1 MPTRLAPVSETTK
14 PAPFPF
20 ETADLQDDAA
30 VKTNAGADAALPT
43 DAALQDVK
51 VPPPGD
57 RSVSATEAPVIPITD
72 QPRLLVLD
80 GHSMAFRAFFALPA
94 DKFSTA
100 NGQHTNAIHGFTS
113 MLINLI
119 KEQKPTH
126 VAVAFDVSDE
136 TTHRKA
142 EYSEYKGGRNETPME
157 MSGQI
162 DLIDK
167 VMQAWGIKTIK
178 MPGYEADDILATLAA
193 MGEKAGYEVL
203 LVTGDRDAF
212 QLITDNVFVLYP
224 RKGVSDIPRLDTA
237 AIQEKYFVT
246 PPQYSDLAALV
257 GESADNLP
265 GIPGVGPKTA
275 AKWINLYG
283 GLEGVLENADAIGG
297 KVGDALR
304 ENVEAV
310 KRNRRLNRLH
320 TDLDLPL
327 TLDDLA
333 EPRPDEAAL
342 EQLFDDLEFKTIRTR
357 LFALYSSEELESAER
372 ESIDTPDFTTPAGAT
387 ELSAFLASGAGTR
400 SAVAV
405 DLVPGRIGEDA
416 AALAIVRDDA
426 AVYIDLASQDAEA
439 ENVLAEWLRDAQAPK
454 VMHGYKAALK
464 ALSSRGLG
472 LEGVVDDTSISGY
485 LIQPD
490 RRTYELSELAQ
501 HHLNIS
507 ISPETAKAGQL
518 ELSFDGD
525 DAAASGALVQAAAVV
540 QALSRHFESE
550 LKERKAEDLLTT
562 LELPVSRVLAD
573 MELAGIAIDMP
584 RLEEQLADLSKVID
598 NAQELAFAAIGHEVN
613 LGSPKQ
619 LQTVL
624 FEELQLPKTKKI
636 KSGYTTDA
644 ASLKNLLEKTG
655 HEFLVQ
661 LMAHRESS
669 KLRQMLESLKKS
681 VTDDGRIHT
690 TYAQN
695 VAATGRI
702 SSNNPN
708 LQNIPIR
715 SEEGRRV
722 RGIFVVSD
730 GYDCLLSADYSQ
742 IEMRIMAHL
751 SGDAGLIQAYKEGE
765 DLHRFVGSNIFHV
778 PTEEVT
784 SAMRSKVKAMSYGLA
799 YGLTS
804 FGLSKQLEIS
814 VDEARTLMKDYFDRF
829 GAVRDYLRGVVDQAR
844 VDGYTATIEGRRRYL
859 PDLTST
865 DRQLREN
872 AERIALNSPIQ
883 GSAAD
888 IIKRAMLGV
897 HSELEAQGLKS
908 RMLLQVH
915 DELVLEV
922 ANGERA
928 AVEKLVTEQMG
939 AAAQLTVPLD
949 VQIGVGS
956 SWYEAGH

>member
-1 MPTRLAPVSETTK
+1 MLVAEPAKKTRRALSE
-14 PAPFPF
+14 
-20 ETADLQDDAA
+20 
-30 VKTNAGADAALPT
+30 
-43 DAALQDVK
+43 
-51 VPPPGD
+51 
-57 RSVSATEAPVIPITD
+57 VSATEAPVVPITD

-80 GHSMAFRAFFALPA
+80 GHSMAFRAFYALPA
-94 DKFSTA
+94 ENFATST
-100 NGQHTNAIHGFTS
+100 GQHTNAVHGFTS

-126 VAVAFDVSDE
+126 VAVAFDVSDD
-136 TTHRKA
+136 TTFRKA
-142 EYSEYKGGRNETPME
+142 EYDGYKAGRNETPRE
-157 MSGQI
+157 FSGQI
-162 DLIDK
+162 DLIEK
-167 VMQAWGIKTIK
+167 VMTAWGIKTIK

-193 MGEKAGYEVL
+193 QGEAAGYEVL
-203 LVTGDRDAF
+203 LVSGDRDTF

-224 RKGVSDIPRLDTA
+224 KTGVSNIPRMDA
-237 AIQEKYFVT
+237 EAIETKYFVT

-265 GIPGVGPKTA
+265 GVPGVGPKTA
-275 AKWINLYG
+275 AKWINQYG
-283 GLEGVLENADAIGG
+283 GLEGILANLDSIGG
-297 KVGDALR
+297 KVGGALR
-304 ENVEAV
+304 EHIDSV
-310 KRNRRLNRLH
+310 KRNRRLNRLL
-320 TDLDLPL
+320 TDLELPVSL
-327 TLDDLA
+327 KELE
-333 EPRPDEAAL
+333 EPRPDNDAIE
-342 EQLFDDLEFKTIRTR
+342 EIFDRLEFKTLRPR
-357 LFALYSSEELESAER
+357 LFALYAGDAEDAGQDSIEVPEFSTLSDAAELKAFF
-372 ESIDTPDFTTPAGAT
+372 DAGK
-387 ELSAFLASGAGTR
+387 GHR
-400 SAVAV
+400 SALAI
-405 DLVPGRIGEDA
+405 DFAPGRIVDDAPAIAVLRKDA
-416 AALAIVRDDA
+416 AA
-426 AVYIDLASQDAEA
+426 YIDLTALDAEA
-439 ENVLAEWLRDAQAPK
+439 ESVLAGWLLDPEAAK
-454 VMHGYKAALK
+454 VTHGFKSALK
-464 ALSSRGLG
+464 AFTARGLG
-472 LEGVVDDTSISGY
+472 LDGVVDDTSISGY

-490 RRTYELSELAQ
+490 RRSYELAELAQ
-501 HHLNIS
+501 HHLKMTVS
-507 ISPETAKAGQL
+507 TEAAKTGQL
-518 ELSFDGD
+518 ELAFGGEDDDG
-525 DAAASGALVQAAAVV
+525 AAAGALVQRAAVV
-540 QALSRHFESE
+540 HALSHHFETE
-550 LKERKAEDLLTT
+550 LKVRKVQELLTS
-562 LELPVSRVLAD
+562 LELPVSRVLAQ
-573 MELAGIAIDMP
+573 MELDGIGVSMDRMN
-584 RLEEQLADLSKVID
+584 EQLADLAKVID

-624 FEELQLPKTKKI
+624 FEELGLPTTKRI

-661 LMAHRESS
+661 LMAHRESA
-669 KLRQMLESLKKS
+669 KLRQMVESLKKS
-681 VTDDGRIHT
+681 VAEDGRIHT

-708 LQNIPIR
+708 LQNIPVR

-722 RGIFVVSD
+722 RSIFVVSE
-730 GYDCLLSADYSQ
+730 GYECLLSADYSQ

-751 SGDAGLIQAYKEGE
+751 SGDPGLIEAYKEGE
-765 DLHRFVGSNIFHV
+765 DLHRYVGSHIFHV
-778 PTEEVT
+778 PPAEVT

-814 VDEARTLMKDYFDRF
+814 VDEARTLMKEYFERF
-829 GAVRDYLRGVVDQAR
+829 GAVRDYLRGVVEQAR
-844 VDGYTATIEGRRRYL
+844 IDGYTATIEGRRRYL

-865 DRQLREN
+865 DRQLREI
-872 AERIALNSPIQ
+872 AERVALNSPIQ

-897 HSELEAQGLKS
+897 SGALAEQGLKS

-922 ANGERA
+922 AHGERD

-939 AAAQLTVPLD
+939 SAARLTVPLD

>member
-1 MPTRLAPVSETTK
+1 M
-14 PAPFPF
+14 
-20 ETADLQDDAA
+20 
-30 VKTNAGADAALPT
+30 
-43 DAALQDVK
+43 
-51 VPPPGD
+51 
-57 RSVSATEAPVIPITD
+57 IPITD

-142 EYSEYKGGRNETPME
+142 EYSDYKGGRNETPRE

-224 RKGVSDIPRLDTA
+224 RKGVSDIPRLDAA

-257 GESADNLP
+257 GETADNLP
-265 GIPGVGPKTA
+265 GVPGVGPKTA

-283 GLEGVLENADAIGG
+283 GLEGVLEHVDAIGG
-297 KVGDALR
+297 KVGDSLR
-304 ENVEAV
+304 ENVEDV

-320 TDLDLPL
+320 TDLDLPV
-327 TLDDLA
+327 TLDELA

-357 LFALYSSEELESAER
+357 LFALYSSEDVESAER
-372 ESIDTPDFTTPAGAT
+372 ESIDTPDYVIPADAA
-387 ELSAFLASGAGTR
+387 ELGAFLAAGAGKR

-426 AVYIDLASQDAEA
+426 AVYIDLAAQDAAA
-439 ENVLAEWLRDAQAPK
+439 ENVLADWLRDGESPK

-490 RRTYELSELAQ
+490 RRTYELAELAQ

-525 DAAASGALVQAAAVV
+525 DAAAAGELVRVAAVV
-540 QALSRHFESE
+540 QTLSRYFESE
-550 LKERKAEDLLTT
+550 LTERKAADLLTT

-584 RLEEQLADLSKVID
+584 RMDDQLADLAKVID

-624 FEELQLPKTKKI
+624 FDELKLPKTKKI

-669 KLRQMLESLKKS
+669 KLRQMLETLKKS
-681 VTDDGRIHT
+681 VTEDGRIHT

-751 SGDAGLIQAYKEGE
+751 SGDAGLIQAYKDGE

-778 PTEEVT
+778 PTDQVT

-804 FGLSKQLEIS
+804 FGLSRQLEIS
-814 VDEARTLMKDYFDRF
+814 VDEARTLMKEYFDRF

-844 VDGYTATIEGRRRYL
+844 IDGYTATIEGRRRYL

-897 HSELEAQGLKS
+897 HAELAAQGLKS

-922 ANGERA
+922 AAGERA
-928 AVEKLVTEQMG
+928 AVEKLVTEQM
-939 AAAQLTVPLD
+939 AAAADLSVPLD
-949 VQIGVGS
+949 VQIGVGP
-956 SWYEAGH
+956 SWYDAGH

>member
-1 MPTRLAPVSETTK
+1 
-14 PAPFPF
+14 
-20 ETADLQDDAA
+20 
-30 VKTNAGADAALPT
+30 
-43 DAALQDVK
+43 
-51 VPPPGD
+51 
-57 RSVSATEAPVIPITD
+57 
-72 QPRLLVLD
+72 
-80 GHSMAFRAFFALPA
+80 MAFRAFFALPA

-100 NGQHTNAIHGFTS
+100 RGQHTNAIHGFTS

-126 VAVAFDVSDE
+126 IAVAFDVSDD

-142 EYSEYKGGRNETPME
+142 EYSEYKGGRNETPRE

-162 DLIDK
+162 DLIDQ
-167 VMQAWGIKTIK
+167 VMGAWGIKTIK

-203 LVTGDRDAF
+203 LVSGDRDAF

-224 RKGVSDIPRLDTA
+224 KKGVSDIPRMDA
-237 AIQEKYFVT
+237 AAVEAKYFVS
-246 PPQYSDLAALV
+246 PSRYSDLAALV
-257 GESADNLP
+257 GETADNLP
-265 GIPGVGPKTA
+265 GVPGVGPKTA

-283 GLEGVLENADAIGG
+283 GLEGVLEHLDAIGG
-297 KVGDALR
+297 KVGDSLR
-304 ENVEAV
+304 ANVDAV
-310 KRNRRLNRLH
+310 KRNRKLNQLH
-320 TDLDLPL
+320 TDLDLPV
-327 TLDDLA
+327 TLDELA
-333 EPRPDEAAL
+333 DPRPDQQAL
-342 EQLFDDLEFKTIRTR
+342 EELFDELEFKTIRTR
-357 LFALYSSEELESAER
+357 LFDLYASEAPAPER
-372 ESIDTPDFTTPAGAT
+372 EALDTRDFTALTDAGA
-387 ELSAFLASGAGTR
+387 LRAFLEAGAGQR
-400 SAVAV
+400 SALAV
-405 DLVPGRIGEDA
+405 DVLPGRIGEDA
-416 AALAIVRDDA
+416 DAVAIVRDDA
-426 AVYIDLASQDAEA
+426 AAYVDLTTLDAEA
-439 ENVLAEWLRDAQAPK
+439 ENVLAEWLRDAGSPK
-454 VMHGYKAALK
+454 VTHGYKAALK
-464 ALSSRGLG
+464 ALANRGFG

-490 RRTYELSELAQ
+490 RRTYELAELAQ
-501 HHLNIS
+501 YHLNIH
-507 ISPETAKAGQL
+507 ITPEAAKAGQL
-518 ELSFDGD
+518 ELAFDD
-525 DAAASGALVQAAAVV
+525 DAAAASGALVQVAAVV
-540 QALSRHFESE
+540 HKLSRYFESE
-550 LKERKAEDLLTT
+550 LKDRRAEDLLAT
-562 LELPVSRVLAD
+562 LELPVARVLAD
-573 MELAGIAIDMP
+573 METAGIAVSLELM
-584 RLEEQLADLSKVID
+584 EEQLADLARVID
-598 NAQELAFAAIGHEVN
+598 DAQERAFAAIGHEVN

-661 LMAHRESS
+661 LMAHRESA
-669 KLRQMLESLKKS
+669 KLRQMVETLKKS
-681 VTDDGRIHT
+681 VAEDGRIHT

-730 GYDCLLSADYSQ
+730 GYECLLSADYSQ

-751 SGDAGLIQAYKEGE
+751 SGDAGLIEAYREGE
-765 DLHRFVGSNIFHV
+765 DLHRFVGSSIFHV
-778 PTEEVT
+778 PPAEVT

-814 VDEARTLMKDYFDRF
+814 VDEARNLMKDYFDRF

-897 HSELEAQGLKS
+897 QAELAAQGLKS
-908 RMLLQVH
+908 RLLLQVH

-922 ANGERA
+922 AAGERE
-928 AVEKLVTEQMG
+928 AVERLVTEQMG
-939 AAAQLTVPLD
+939 SAADLSVPLD
-949 VQIGVGS
+949 VQIGVGT
-956 SWYEAGH
+956 SWYDAGH

>member
-1 MPTRLAPVSETTK
+1 MATRLAPVSETTK
-14 PAPFPF
+14 PAPFPSTT
-20 ETADLQDDAA
+20 ETLQDIA
-30 VKTNAGADAALPT
+30 VSSPAGP
-43 DAALQDVK
+43 
-51 VPPPGD
+51 
-57 RSVSATEAPVIPITD
+57 SVSATEAPVIPLTD

-100 NGQHTNAIHGFTS
+100 RGQHTNAIHGFTS

-126 VAVAFDVSDE
+126 IAVAFDVSDD

-142 EYSEYKGGRNETPME
+142 EYSEYKGGRNETPRE

-162 DLIDK
+162 DLIDQ
-167 VMQAWGIKTIK
+167 VMGAWGIKTIK

-203 LVTGDRDAF
+203 LVSGDRDAF

-224 RKGVSDIPRLDTA
+224 RKGVSDIPRMDA
-237 AIQEKYFVT
+237 AAVQEKYFVS
-246 PPQYSDLAALV
+246 PAQYSDLAALV
-257 GESADNLP
+257 GETADNLP
-265 GIPGVGPKTA
+265 GVPGVGPKTA

-283 GLEGVLENADAIGG
+283 GLEGVLEHLDAIGG

-304 ENVEAV
+304 ANVDAV
-310 KRNRRLNRLH
+310 KRNRKLNRLH
-320 TDLDLPL
+320 TDLDLPV
-327 TLDDLA
+327 TLDELA
-333 EPRPDEAAL
+333 DPRPNQEAL
-342 EQLFDDLEFKTIRTR
+342 EELFDTLEFKTIRTR
-357 LFALYSSEELESAER
+357 LFELYASDAPEAER
-372 ESIDTPDFTTPAGAT
+372 EPLESRDFARLADADALRSFLAAGA
-387 ELSAFLASGAGTR
+387 GQR
-400 SAVAV
+400 SALAV
-405 DLVPGRIGEDA
+405 DVLPGRIGEDA
-416 AALAIVRDDA
+416 DAVAIVRDDA
-426 AVYIDLASQDAEA
+426 AAYVDLTSLDADA
-439 ENVLAEWLRDAQAPK
+439 ENVLAQWLRDAESPK

-464 ALSSRGLG
+464 ALNNRGLG

-490 RRTYELSELAQ
+490 RRTYELAELAQ
-501 HHLNIS
+501 YHLNIHV
-507 ISPETAKAGQL
+507 SPEAAKAGQL
-518 ELSFDGD
+518 ELTFDD
-525 DAAASGALVQAAAVV
+525 DAAAASGALVQVAAVV
-540 QALSRHFESE
+540 HKLSRFFESE
-550 LKERKAEDLLTT
+550 LQERKAEELLAT

-573 MELAGIAIDMP
+573 MEHAGIAVSMDLMD
-584 RLEEQLADLSKVID
+584 EQLADLARVID
-598 NAQELAFAAIGHEVN
+598 DAQERAFAAIGHEVN

-624 FEELQLPKTKKI
+624 FDELKLPKTKKI

-661 LMAHRESS
+661 LMAHRESA
-669 KLRQMLESLKKS
+669 KLRQMVETLKKS
-681 VTDDGRIHT
+681 VAEDGRIHT

-730 GYDCLLSADYSQ
+730 GYECLLSADYSQ

-751 SGDAGLIQAYKEGE
+751 SGDAGLIEAYRQGE
-765 DLHRFVGSNIFHV
+765 DLHRFVGSSIFHV
-778 PTEEVT
+778 PPAEVT

-814 VDEARTLMKDYFDRF
+814 VDEARTLMKNYFDRF

-844 VDGYTATIEGRRRYL
+844 IDGYTSTIEGRRRYL

-865 DRQLREN
+865 DRQMREN

-897 HSELEAQGLKS
+897 HAELAGQGLKS

-922 ANGERA
+922 ANGERE

-939 AAAQLTVPLD
+939 SAAQLSVPLD
-949 VQIGVGS
+949 VQIGVGT
-956 SWYEAGH
+956 SWYDAGH

>member
-1 MPTRLAPVSETTK
+1 
-14 PAPFPF
+14 
-20 ETADLQDDAA
+20 
-30 VKTNAGADAALPT
+30 
-43 DAALQDVK
+43 
-51 VPPPGD
+51 
-57 RSVSATEAPVIPITD
+57 
-72 QPRLLVLD
+72 
-80 GHSMAFRAFFALPA
+80 MAFRAFFALPA
-94 DKFSTA
+94 DKFSTM

-119 KEQKPTH
+119 KEQQPTH
-126 VAVAFDVSDE
+126 IAVAFDVSDE

-142 EYSEYKGGRNETPME
+142 QYSEYKGGRNETPRE

-162 DLIDK
+162 DLIAQ
-167 VMQAWGIKTIK
+167 VVEAWGIKTIK
-178 MPGYEADDILATLAA
+178 LPGYEADDILATLAA
-193 MGEKAGYEVL
+193 MGEKAGFEVL
-203 LVTGDRDAF
+203 LVSGDRDAF

-224 RKGVSDIPRLDTA
+224 KKGVSDIPRMDAA
-237 AIQEKYFVT
+237 AIEAKYFVS
-246 PPQYSDLAALV
+246 PSRYSDLAALV
-257 GESADNLP
+257 GETADNLP
-265 GIPGVGPKTA
+265 GVPGVGPKTA

-283 GLEGVLENADAIGG
+283 GLEGVLEHLDSIGG

-304 ENVEAV
+304 ENVENV
-310 KRNRRLNRLH
+310 KRNRMLNQLH
-320 TDLDLPL
+320 TDLELPV
-327 TLDDLA
+327 TLDDLYQ
-333 EPRPDEAAL
+333 PRPDQAAL
-342 EQLFDDLEFKTIRTR
+342 EDLFDQLEFKTIRSR
-357 LFALYSSEELESAER
+357 LFALYGDEEAPAAER
-372 ESIDTPDFTTPAGAT
+372 ENIDIPQYTTPAGAA
-387 ELSAFLASGAGTR
+387 ELSAFLDAGTGRR
-400 SAVAV
+400 SAIAV

-416 AALAIVRDDA
+416 AALAIVRDGA
-426 AVYIDLASQDAEA
+426 AVYLDLTGLDAET
-439 ENVLAEWLRDAQAPK
+439 ENVLAAWLRDPEVPK
-454 VMHGYKAALK
+454 VLHGFKAALK
-464 ALSSRGLG
+464 ALASRGLE

-490 RRTYELSELAQ
+490 RRTYELAELAQ
-501 HHLNIS
+501 HHLNVGIS
-507 ISPETAKAGQL
+507 AATAKAGQL

-525 DAAASGALVQAAAVV
+525 DAAAAADALVQAAAVV
-540 QALSRHFESE
+540 LTLSRYFETE
-550 LKERKAEDLLTT
+550 LKERKAEELLST

-573 MELAGIAIDMP
+573 METAGIAIDMD
-584 RLEEQLADLSKVID
+584 RMDEQLADLARVID
-598 NAQELAFAAIGHEVN
+598 NAQEQAFAAIGHEVN

-619 LQTVL
+619 LQAVL
-624 FEELQLPKTKKI
+624 FDELQLPKTKKI

-661 LMAHRESS
+661 LMAHREAA
-669 KLRQMLESLKKS
+669 KLRQMIESLKKS
-681 VTDDGRIHT
+681 VAEDGRIHT

-722 RGIFVVSD
+722 RGIFVVSE
-730 GYDCLLSADYSQ
+730 GYECLLSADYSQ

-751 SGDAGLIQAYKEGE
+751 SGDEGLIQAYRDGE

-778 PTEEVT
+778 PTSEVT

-897 HSELEAQGLKS
+897 HAELQAQGLKS

-922 ANGERA
+922 AAGERA
-928 AVEKLVTEQMG
+928 AVEKLVTEQM
-939 AAAQLTVPLD
+939 AAAADLSVPLE
-949 VQIGVGS
+949 VQIGVGP
-956 SWYEAGH
+956 SWFDAGH

>member
-1 MPTRLAPVSETTK
+1 MSETTK
-14 PAPFPF
+14 PAPFPSAS
-20 ETADLQDDAA
+20 ETLQEVAA
-30 VKTNAGADAALPT
+30 PSPAS
-43 DAALQDVK
+43 
-51 VPPPGD
+51 
-57 RSVSATEAPVIPITD
+57 RSVSATEAPVIPLTD

-142 EYSEYKGGRNETPME
+142 EYSDYKGGRNETPRE

-224 RKGVSDIPRLDTA
+224 RKGVSDIPRLDAA

-265 GIPGVGPKTA
+265 GVPGVGPKTA

-283 GLEGVLENADAIGG
+283 GLEGVLEHLDAIGG

-304 ENVEAV
+304 ENVEDV

-320 TDLDLPL
+320 TDLDLPV
-327 TLDDLA
+327 TLDELA

-357 LFALYSSEELESAER
+357 LFALYSSEEVESAER
-372 ESIDTPDFTTPAGAT
+372 EDIGTPDFVTPAGAA
-387 ELSAFLASGAGTR
+387 ELSAFLAAGAGQR

-416 AALAIVRDDA
+416 AALAIVRDGA
-426 AVYIDLASQDAEA
+426 AAYIDLAGQDADA
-439 ENVLAEWLRDAQAPK
+439 ENVLADWLRDGNSPK

-464 ALSSRGLG
+464 ALTARGLE

-490 RRTYELSELAQ
+490 RRTYELAELAQ

-507 ISPETAKAGQL
+507 LSSDTAKAGQL
-518 ELSFDGD
+518 ELAFDGD
-525 DAAASGALVQAAAVV
+525 DSAAAGPLVQVAAVV
-540 QALSRHFESE
+540 HSLSRYFESE

-573 MELAGIAIDMP
+573 MELAGIAISMP
-584 RLEEQLADLSKVID
+584 LMEDQLADLSKVID

-624 FEELQLPKTKKI
+624 FDELQLPKTKKI

-681 VTDDGRIHT
+681 VTEDGRIHT

-722 RGIFVVSD
+722 RGIFVVSE
-730 GYDCLLSADYSQ
+730 GYECLLSADYSQ

-751 SGDAGLIQAYKEGE
+751 SGDAGLIQAYKDGE

-778 PTEEVT
+778 PTDQVT

-897 HSELEAQGLKS
+897 HAELAARGLKS

-922 ANGERA
+922 AKGERE
-928 AVEKLVTEQMG
+928 AVEQLVTEQMG
-939 AAAQLTVPLD
+939 SAADLSVPLD
-949 VQIGVGS
+949 VQIGVGP
-956 SWYEAGH
+956 SWYDAGH

>member
-1 MPTRLAPVSETTK
+1 MSETTK
-14 PAPFPF
+14 PAPFPT
-20 ETADLQDDAA
+20 ETTALDAA
-30 VKTNAGADAALPT
+30 D
-43 DAALQDVK
+43 ALQDINVLP
-51 VPPPGD
+51 VGG
-57 RSVSATEAPVIPITD
+57 RVSATEAQVVPSTG

-126 VAVAFDVSDE
+126 ICVAFDVSDD

-142 EYSEYKGGRNETPME
+142 EYSEYKGGRNETPRE

-167 VMQAWGIKTIK
+167 VMGAWGIKTIK
-178 MPGYEADDILATLAA
+178 LPGYEADDILATLAV
-193 MGEKAGYEVL
+193 MGEKAGFEVL
-203 LVTGDRDAF
+203 LVSGDRDAF

-224 RKGVSDIPRLDTA
+224 RKGVSDIPRMDAA

-246 PPQYSDLAALV
+246 PAQYSDLAALV
-257 GESADNLP
+257 GETADNLP
-265 GIPGVGPKTA
+265 GVPGVGPKTA

-283 GLEGVLENADAIGG
+283 GLEGVLEHLDAIGG
-297 KVGDALR
+297 KVGDSLR
-304 ENVEAV
+304 ANVEDV

-342 EQLFDDLEFKTIRTR
+342 ETLFDELEFKSIRTR
-357 LFALYSSEELESAER
+357 LFALYGSEEVESAER
-372 ESIDTPDFTTPAGAT
+372 ESIATPDFVVPAEAA
-387 ELSAFLASGAGTR
+387 ELGAFLAAGAGKT

-426 AVYIDLASQDAEA
+426 AVYVDLAAQDAAA
-439 ENVLAEWLRDAQAPK
+439 ENVLADWLRDENSPK

-490 RRTYELSELAQ
+490 RRTYELAELAQ
-501 HHLNIS
+501 HHLNVS
-507 ISPETAKAGQL
+507 VPSEASKAGQL
-518 ELSFDGD
+518 ELAFDGD
-525 DAAASGALVQAAAVV
+525 DAAAAGALVQVAAVV
-540 QALSRHFESE
+540 RSLSLHFESE
-550 LKERKAEDLLTT
+550 LTERKAGDLLTT

-573 MELAGIAIDMP
+573 METTGIAIDLP
-584 RLEEQLADLSKVID
+584 RMDEQIADLAKVID

-624 FEELQLPKTKKI
+624 FDELELPKTKKI

-681 VTDDGRIHT
+681 VTEDGRIHT

-730 GYDCLLSADYSQ
+730 GYECLLSADYSQ

-751 SGDAGLIQAYKEGE
+751 SGDAGLIQAYQDGE

-897 HSELEAQGLKS
+897 HAELAAQGLKS

-922 ANGERA
+922 AAGERV

-939 AAAQLTVPLD
+939 SAADLSVPLD
-949 VQIGVGS
+949 VQIGVGP
-956 SWYEAGH
+956 SWYDAGH

>member
-1 MPTRLAPVSETTK
+1 MST
-14 PAPFPF
+14 PAGP
-20 ETADLQDDAA
+20 
-30 VKTNAGADAALPT
+30 
-43 DAALQDVK
+43 
-51 VPPPGD
+51 
-57 RSVSATEAPVIPITD
+57 SVSATEAPVIPLTD

-100 NGQHTNAIHGFTS
+100 RGQHTNAIHGFTS

-126 VAVAFDVSDE
+126 IAVAFDVSDD

-142 EYSEYKGGRNETPME
+142 EYSEYKGGRNETPRE

-167 VMQAWGIKTIK
+167 VMGAWGIKTIK
-178 MPGYEADDILATLAA
+178 MPGYEADDILATLAS

-203 LVTGDRDAF
+203 LVSGDRDAF

-224 RKGVSDIPRLDTA
+224 RKGVSDIPRMDA
-237 AIQEKYFVT
+237 AAVQEKYFVS
-246 PPQYSDLAALV
+246 PGQYSDLAALV
-257 GESADNLP
+257 GETADNLP
-265 GIPGVGPKTA
+265 GVPGVGPKTA

-283 GLEGVLENADAIGG
+283 GLEGVLEHLDAIGG

-304 ENVEAV
+304 ANVDAV
-310 KRNRRLNRLH
+310 KRNRKLNRLH
-320 TDLDLPL
+320 TDLDLPV
-327 TLDDLA
+327 TLDELA
-333 EPRPDEAAL
+333 DPQPDREAL
-342 EQLFDDLEFKTIRTR
+342 EALFDDLEFKTIRAR
-357 LFALYSSEELESAER
+357 LFELYAAEIPEAER
-372 ESIDTPDFTTPAGAT
+372 ETLESRDFAT
-387 ELSAFLASGAGTR
+387 LQDAEALRAFLEAGTGQR
-400 SAVAV
+400 SALAV
-405 DLVPGRIGEDA
+405 DVLQGRIGEDA
-416 AALAIVRDDA
+416 DAVAIVRDDA
-426 AVYIDLASQDAEA
+426 AAYIDLTALDADA
-439 ENVLAEWLRDAQAPK
+439 ENVLVRWLRDKGSPK
-454 VMHGYKAALK
+454 VMHGYKAGLK
-464 ALSSRGLG
+464 ALANRGLG

-485 LIQPD
+485 LIEPD
-490 RRTYELSELAQ
+490 RRTYELAELAQ
-501 HHLNIS
+501 HHLNIHV
-507 ISPETAKAGQL
+507 SPEAAKAGQL
-518 ELSFDGD
+518 ELAFDD
-525 DAAASGALVQAAAVV
+525 DAAAASGALVQVAAVV
-540 QALSRHFESE
+540 HKLSRFFESE
-550 LKERKAEDLLTT
+550 MQERKAEELLAT

-573 MELAGIAIDMP
+573 MEQTGIAVSMELMD
-584 RLEEQLADLSKVID
+584 EQLADLARVID
-598 NAQELAFAAIGHEVN
+598 DAQERAFAAIGHEVN

-619 LQTVL
+619 LQTIL
-624 FEELQLPKTKKI
+624 FDELQLPKTKKI

-661 LMAHRESS
+661 LMAHRESA
-669 KLRQMLESLKKS
+669 KLRQMVETLKKS
-681 VTDDGRIHT
+681 VAEDGRIHT

-730 GYDCLLSADYSQ
+730 GYECLLSADYSQ

-751 SGDAGLIQAYKEGE
+751 SGDAGLIEAYRQGE
-765 DLHRFVGSNIFHV
+765 DLHRFVGSSIFHV
-778 PTEEVT
+778 PPAEVT

-814 VDEARTLMKDYFDRF
+814 VDEARTLMKNYFDRF

-844 VDGYTATIEGRRRYL
+844 IDGYTATIEGRRRYL

-865 DRQLREN
+865 NRQLREN

-897 HSELEAQGLKS
+897 HSELAAQGLKS

-922 ANGERA
+922 ATGERE

-939 AAAQLTVPLD
+939 AAAQLSVPLD

-956 SWYEAGH
+956 SWYDAGH

>member
-1 MPTRLAPVSETTK
+1 M
-14 PAPFPF
+14 
-20 ETADLQDDAA
+20 
-30 VKTNAGADAALPT
+30 
-43 DAALQDVK
+43 
-51 VPPPGD
+51 
-57 RSVSATEAPVIPITD
+57 
-72 QPRLLVLD
+72 VLD
-80 GHSMAFRAFFALPA
+80 GHSMAFRAFYALPA
-94 DKFSTA
+94 ENFATST
-100 NGQHTNAIHGFTS
+100 GQHTNAVHGFVS

-126 VAVAFDVSDE
+126 VAVAFDVSDD
-136 TTHRKA
+136 TTFRKA
-142 EYSEYKGGRNETPME
+142 EYSDYKGGRNETPRE
-157 MSGQI
+157 FSGQI

-167 VMQAWGIKTIK
+167 VMGAWGIRTIK

-193 MGEKAGYEVL
+193 MGDTAGFEVL
-203 LVTGDRDAF
+203 LVSGDRDAF

-224 RKGVSDIPRLDTA
+224 KQGVSNIPRMDAA

-265 GIPGVGPKTA
+265 GVPGVGPKTA

-283 GLEGVLENADAIGG
+283 GLEGILANLDAIGG

-304 ENVEAV
+304 EHIESV
-310 KRNRRLNRLH
+310 KRNRRLNHLLR
-320 TDLDLPL
+320 DLELPVS
-327 TLDDLA
+327 LDDLV
-333 EPRPDEAAL
+333 EPRPDQDAIED
-342 EQLFDDLEFKTIRTR
+342 LFDTLEFKTLRTR
-357 LFALYSSEELESAER
+357 LFALYGSDASAAEAETINAPEFAVLTGQAELE
-372 ESIDTPDFTTPAGAT
+372 
-387 ELSAFLASGAGTR
+387 AFLAGGVGQR
-400 SAVAV
+400 SAVAAE
-405 DLVPGRIGEDA
+405 LVPGRIGEDA
-416 AALAIVRDDA
+416 VALAIVRADA
-426 AVYIDLASQDAEA
+426 AAYVDLTVLDAGA
-439 ENVLAEWLRDAQAPK
+439 EGVVAGWLEDADSLK
-454 VMHGYKAALK
+454 VMHGFKASLK
-464 ALSSRGLG
+464 ALAARGLR
-472 LEGVVDDTSISGY
+472 LDGVVDDTAISGY

-490 RRTYELSELAQ
+490 RRSYELAELAQ
-501 HHLNIS
+501 HHLKIS
-507 ISPETAKAGQL
+507 LSSAAAKTGQL
-518 ELSFDGD
+518 ELALGGD
-525 DAAASGALVQAAAVV
+525 EAAVTAALVQQAAVV
-540 QALSRHFESE
+540 LSLSRHFESE
-550 LKERKAEDLLTT
+550 LKDRKAEQLLTT
-562 LELPVSRVLAD
+562 LELPISRVLAD
-573 MELAGIAIDMP
+573 LEMAGISVSMERMND
-584 RLEEQLADLSKVID
+584 QLADLSKVID

-619 LQTVL
+619 LQSVL

-661 LMAHRESS
+661 LMAHRESA
-669 KLRQMLESLKKS
+669 KLRQMVETLKKS
-681 VTDDGRIHT
+681 VAEDGRIHT

-708 LQNIPIR
+708 LQNIPVR

-722 RGIFVVSD
+722 RGIFVVSE
-730 GYDCLLSADYSQ
+730 GYECLLSADYSQ

-751 SGDAGLIQAYKEGE
+751 SGDAGLIKAYKEGE
-765 DLHRFVGSNIFHV
+765 DLHRYVGSHIFHV
-778 PTEEVT
+778 DPAEVT

-844 VDGYTATIEGRRRYL
+844 IDGYTSTIEGRRRYL

-865 DRQLREN
+865 DRQLREI

-897 HSELEAQGLKS
+897 SAELASQGLKS

-922 ANGERA
+922 ANGELA
-928 AVEKLVTEQMG
+928 AVERLVTEQMG
-939 AAAQLTVPLD
+939 SAATLTVPLD

-956 SWYEAGH
+956 SWHDAGH

>member
-1 MPTRLAPVSETTK
+1 MSETTK
-14 PAPFPF
+14 PALAPSATDILPAT
-20 ETADLQDDAA
+20 ESESVTAATPA
-30 VKTNAGADAALPT
+30 RKTTRTTEP
-43 DAALQDVK
+43 
-51 VPPPGD
+51 
-57 RSVSATEAPVIPITD
+57 VSATEAPVIPITD

-126 VAVAFDVSDE
+126 IAVAFDVSDE

-142 EYSEYKGGRNETPME
+142 EYSEYKGGRNETPRE

-178 MPGYEADDILATLAA
+178 LPGYEADDVLATLAT

-237 AIQEKYFVT
+237 AILEKYFVT

-265 GIPGVGPKTA
+265 GVPGVGPKTA

-283 GLEGVLENADAIGG
+283 GLEGVLEHLDKIGG

-304 ENVEAV
+304 ANVEAV
-310 KRNRRLNRLH
+310 RRNRKLNRLH
-320 TDLDLPL
+320 TDLELPV
-327 TLDDLA
+327 TLDELA
-333 EPRPDEAAL
+333 DPRPDQAAL
-342 EQLFDDLEFKTIRTR
+342 EQLFDDLEFKTIRAR
-357 LFALYSSEELESAER
+357 LFALYGSEVVEAER
-372 ESIDTPDFTTPAGAT
+372 ESLDTPDFVTPVSAAELTAFLEAGA
-387 ELSAFLASGAGTR
+387 GKR

-416 AALAIVRDDA
+416 AAVAIVHEGGA
-426 AVYIDLASQDAEA
+426 AYIDLASQDAAA
-439 ENVLAEWLRDAQAPK
+439 ENVLAGWLKDPSAAK
-454 VMHGYKAALK
+454 VMHGYKAAIK
-464 ALSSRGLG
+464 ALHSRGLG

-490 RRTYELSELAQ
+490 RRTYELAELAQ
-501 HHLNIS
+501 HHLNII
-507 ISPETAKAGQL
+507 ISSETAKAGQL
-518 ELSFDGD
+518 ELAFDGED
-525 DAAASGALVQAAAVV
+525 EATAGALVHAAAVV
-540 QALSRHFESE
+540 QALSRYFESE
-550 LKERKAEDLLTT
+550 LTERQAADLLAT

-573 MELAGIAIDMP
+573 MELAGIAIDMA
-584 RLEEQLADLSKVID
+584 RMDEQLADLAKVID
-598 NAQELAFAAIGHEVN
+598 NAQELAFAAIGHPVN

-624 FEELQLPKTKKI
+624 FEELGLPKTKKI

-669 KLRQMLESLKKS
+669 KLSQMLETLKKS
-681 VTDDGRIHT
+681 VAEDGRIHT

-722 RGIFVVSD
+722 RGIFVVSE

-751 SGDAGLIQAYKEGE
+751 SGDAGLIQAYRDGE

-778 PTEEVT
+778 PTDQVT

-844 VDGYTATIEGRRRYL
+844 IDGYTATIEGRRRYL

-897 HSELEAQGLKS
+897 HAELAAQGLKS

-922 ANGERA
+922 AAGERE

-939 AAAQLTVPLD
+939 AAARLSVPLD
-949 VQIGVGS
+949 VQIGVGT
-956 SWYEAGH
+956 SWYDAGH

>member
-1 MPTRLAPVSETTK
+1 
-14 PAPFPF
+14 
-20 ETADLQDDAA
+20 
-30 VKTNAGADAALPT
+30 
-43 DAALQDVK
+43 LQDVS
-51 VPPPGD
+51 VPPPAG
-57 RSVSATEAPVIPITD
+57 RSVSATEAPVVPLTD

-126 VAVAFDVSDE
+126 IAVAFDVSDD

-142 EYSEYKGGRNETPME
+142 EYSEYKGGRNETPRE

-167 VMQAWGIKTIK
+167 VMGAWGIKTIK
-178 MPGYEADDILATLAA
+178 MPGYEADDILATLAT

-224 RKGVSDIPRLDTA
+224 RKGVSDIPRLDAA

-257 GESADNLP
+257 GESSDNLP
-265 GIPGVGPKTA
+265 GVPGVGPKTA

-283 GLEGVLENADAIGG
+283 GLEGVLEHLDAIGG

-304 ENVEAV
+304 ENVEDV
-310 KRNRRLNRLH
+310 RRNRRLNRLH
-320 TDLDLPL
+320 TDLELPV

-342 EQLFDDLEFKTIRTR
+342 EQLFDELEFKTIRAR
-357 LFALYSSEELESAER
+357 LFALYSSEDLELAER
-372 ESIDTPDFTTPAGAT
+372 ESINTPAFVTPADAA
-387 ELSAFLASGAGTR
+387 ELAAFLAAGAGQR
-400 SAVAV
+400 SAVAI

-416 AALAIVRDDA
+416 AAIAIVRDDA
-426 AVYIDLASQDAEA
+426 AVYIDLAAQDAEA
-439 ENVLAEWLRDAQAPK
+439 ENVLAEWLRDAQSPK

-490 RRTYELSELAQ
+490 RRTYELAELAQ

-507 ISPETAKAGQL
+507 LSTETAKAGQL

-525 DAAASGALVQAAAVV
+525 DAAAADALVRVAAVV
-540 QALSRHFESE
+540 QALSRYFESE
-550 LKERKAEDLLTT
+550 LTERKAADLLTT

-573 MELAGIAIDMP
+573 MELAGIAIDLP
-584 RLEEQLADLSKVID
+584 HLDEQLADLAKVID

-624 FEELQLPKTKKI
+624 FDELQLPKTKKI

-661 LMAHRESS
+661 LMAHRESA
-669 KLRQMLESLKKS
+669 KLSQMLETLKKS
-681 VTDDGRIHT
+681 VTEDGRIHT

-730 GYDCLLSADYSQ
+730 GYECLLSADYSQ

-778 PTEEVT
+778 PTEQVT

-844 VDGYTATIEGRRRYL
+844 IDGYTATIEGRRRYL

-897 HSELEAQGLKS
+897 HNELQVQGLKS

-922 ANGERA
+922 ATGERE
-928 AVEKLVTEQMG
+928 AVERLVTEQMG
-939 AAAQLTVPLD
+939 SAADLSVPLD
-949 VQIGVGS
+949 VQIGVGTT
-956 SWYEAGH
+956 WYDAGH

>member
-1 MPTRLAPVSETTK
+1 
-14 PAPFPF
+14 
-20 ETADLQDDAA
+20 
-30 VKTNAGADAALPT
+30 
-43 DAALQDVK
+43 
-51 VPPPGD
+51 
-57 RSVSATEAPVIPITD
+57 VIPITD

-142 EYSEYKGGRNETPME
+142 EYSDYKGGRNETPRE

-224 RKGVSDIPRLDTA
+224 RKGVSDIPRLDAA

-257 GESADNLP
+257 GETADNLP
-265 GIPGVGPKTA
+265 GVPGVGPKTA

-283 GLEGVLENADAIGG
+283 GLEGVLEHVDAIGG
-297 KVGDALR
+297 KVGDSLR
-304 ENVEAV
+304 ENVEDV

-320 TDLDLPL
+320 TDLDLPV
-327 TLDDLA
+327 TLDELA

-357 LFALYSSEELESAER
+357 LFALYSSEDVESAER
-372 ESIDTPDFTTPAGAT
+372 ESIDTPDYVIPADAA
-387 ELSAFLASGAGTR
+387 ELGAFLAAGAGKR

-426 AVYIDLASQDAEA
+426 AVYIDLAAQDAAA
-439 ENVLAEWLRDAQAPK
+439 ENVLADWLRDRESPK

-490 RRTYELSELAQ
+490 RRTYELAELAQ

-525 DAAASGALVQAAAVV
+525 DAAAAGELVRVAAVV
-540 QALSRHFESE
+540 QTLSRYFESE
-550 LKERKAEDLLTT
+550 LTERKAADLLTT

-584 RLEEQLADLSKVID
+584 RMDDQLADLAKVID

-624 FEELQLPKTKKI
+624 FDELQLPKTKKI

-669 KLRQMLESLKKS
+669 KLRQMLETLKKS
-681 VTDDGRIHT
+681 VTEDGRIHT

-751 SGDAGLIQAYKEGE
+751 SGDAGLIQAYKDGE

-778 PTEEVT
+778 PTDQVT

-814 VDEARTLMKDYFDRF
+814 VDEARTLMKEYFDRF

-844 VDGYTATIEGRRRYL
+844 IDGYTATIEGRRRYL

-897 HSELEAQGLKS
+897 HAELAAQGLKS

-922 ANGERA
+922 AAGERT
-928 AVEKLVTEQMG
+928 AVEKLVTEQM
-939 AAAQLTVPLD
+939 AAAADLSVPLD
-949 VQIGVGS
+949 VQIGVGP
-956 SWYEAGH
+956 SWYDAGH